1 MGDPSGGDQLAAE
14 RRAAAANGT
23 AQRFLPDGDSGRASR
38 VHAGCEVLDVFCGQ
52 QVRELRLVRLQLSEL
67 LDIGEL
73 HRLNCS
79 RPSPA

>member
-1 MGDPSGGDQLAAE
+1 
-14 RRAAAANGT
+14 
-23 AQRFLPDGDSGRASR
+23 
-38 VHAGCEVLDVFCGQ
+38 VLDVFCGQ
-52 QVRELRLVRLQLSEL
+52 QVRELRLERLQLSEL